1 MTSPR
6 KRTALTADGRL
17 NLIIGLTTYL
27 NEHRS
32 AAIAQLAEHFGVPED
47 EVRRGVAAMFRA
59 TVADGYETYAMD
71 INADW
76 RETDVVELQSQ
87 DILDGNPR
95 ISARQATALAA
106 GLSVLAA
113 SASDADKVLISE
125 LVGILSQGS
134 IHTSAPNAV
143 AIVPGTID
151 ADFAK
156 MRQAITA
163 QKRVAFEYLDIRG
176 ERSHREFDPIL
187 LESNDNVWNV
197 RGYCHLRKE
206 ERAFRLDRMQGS
218 QILDLPW
225 SQEARDLELS
235 DRIYEASEND
245 TKVIVDVAPEAYEL
259 IANFDAEV
267 LESRGENKEIRR
279 IEISIGYLPNLGK
292 LIARYGG
299 AAKVVSPPA
308 ARAIVRDFALKALGR
323 KPLETAKD

>member
-1 MTSPR
+1 MTSSR
-6 KRTALTADGRL
+6 KRTALTADLRL

-32 AAIAQLAEHFGVPED
+32 ATIAGLAEHFSVSED

-71 INADW
+71 INSDW
-76 RETDVVELQSQ
+76 RETDFVELQSQ
-87 DILDGNPR
+87 EILDGNPR
-95 ISARQATALAA
+95 MAA

-113 SASDADKVLISE
+113 SASEADKVLISE
-125 LVGILSQGS
+125 LVSILSQGS
-134 IHTSAPNAV
+134 IHTAAPSAV

-163 QKRVAFEYLDIRG
+163 QKRVEFEYLDNRG
-176 ERSHREFDPIL
+176 EKSHREFDPIQ

-206 ERAFRLDRMQGS
+206 ERSFRLDRMQGS
-218 QILDLPW
+218 KILDVPW
-225 SQEARDLELS
+225 SKEARELELS

-267 LESRGENKEIRR
+267 LESRGDNQEIRR
-279 IEISIGYLPNLGK
+279 VEISIGYLPNLGK

-323 KPLETAKD
+323 QPLETAKD